1 MPVFF
6 AVKNEYQEMVQKK
19 ACKNQELLARL
30 RKSLPPKGVASS
42 MHGINVH
49 IKIVEEKKYNCARFQ
64 PRIIS

>member
-1 MPVFF
+1 MPGFF
-6 AVKNEYQEMVQKK
+6 AIKNEYQDMVH

-49 IKIVEEKKYNCARFQ
+49 IKRKIHCKKIKKIMQ
-64 PRIIS
+64 

>member
-6 AVKNEYQEMVQKK
+6 AIKNEYQEMVH

-42 MHGINVH
+42 MHGIKLMC
-49 IKIVEEKKYNCARFQ
+49 ISKEKYTAKKLKR
-64 PRIIS
+64 

>member
-6 AVKNEYQEMVQKK
+6 AVKNEYQEMVH

-42 MHGINVH
+42 MRGIKVH

>member
-6 AVKNEYQEMVQKK
+6 AIKNEYQEMVH

-49 IKIVEEKKYNCARFQ
+49 IKIVEEKNKTVQGFNPESFHK
-64 PRIIS
+64 

>member
-6 AVKNEYQEMVQKK
+6 AIKNEYQEMVH

-30 RKSLPPKGVASS
+30 RKSLPPKGVASL

-49 IKIVEEKKYNCARFQ
+49 IKIVEEKK
-64 PRIIS
+64 

>member
-6 AVKNEYQEMVQKK
+6 AIKHEYQEMVH

-30 RKSLPPKGVASS
+30 RKSLPPKGVASL

-49 IKIVEEKKYNCARFQ
+49 IKIVEEKK
-64 PRIIS
+64 